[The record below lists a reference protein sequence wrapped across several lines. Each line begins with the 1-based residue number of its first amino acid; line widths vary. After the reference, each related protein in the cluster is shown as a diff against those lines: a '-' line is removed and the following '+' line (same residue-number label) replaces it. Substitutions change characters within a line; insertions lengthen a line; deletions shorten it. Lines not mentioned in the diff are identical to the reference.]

1 MLENV
6 RVGPLFTLLF
16 DAVSAD
22 IFLVELERLND
33 LDARLSD
40 CLYLTNCTRS
50 TFPVSSVLM
59 RNFLSSF
66 RIGGIISQNPLKTF

>member
-1 MLENV
+1 MCGLD
-6 RVGPLFTLLF
+6 PCLLILLF

-22 IFLVELERLND
+22 ILVVELERLNS

-40 CLYLTNCTRS
+40 CLSLTNCTRS

-66 RIGGIISQNPLKTF
+66 RIGGMISQNPLKTF